1 MEVGVAAD
9 CAPVDAAGRTPVVVP
24 GGIAAGNIPGLA
36 PSIAPGVASSAPAEP
51 SATDMDAAF
60 DDDEIEKAIAEIRGA
75 IEKSSQIL
83 K

>member
-1 MEVGVAAD
+1 MPAVASTVISTVISTD
-9 CAPVDAAGRTPVVVP
+9 TLPQDLHSTTIQGAPV
-24 GGIAAGNIPGLA
+24 
-36 PSIAPGVASSAPAEP
+36 AEQ
-51 SATDMDAAF
+51 ADAAF